1 MDKSNKILIWLMLFA
16 VGFLTGC
23 EKMPEGEADLSS
35 SPATGKSV
43 VISVSGIDAGWDG
56 NSTRSLVD
64 ISEVC
69 SRVCFAVYQDGT
81 RVASKNQKT
90 GDTNFGSYTISLGEG
105 TYQLLVLGHSGAA
118 NPTTTNPAKIQFT
131 NPSSS
136 GGTGFTDTFYYYG
149 TMVVGSSTAQV
160 NISMKRATAM
170 FRLKTADTKPTAVKR
185 FQFYYEGGSGTLD
198 ATTGY
203 GCVASKQSVFVDA
216 TESGCQ
222 QFEMYTFPHQEEDE
236 VTFTVKA
243 LGANDNILYMKEFA
257 NVKMQRNCITQYTGN
272 FFTGDDVDVTPVDE
286 PDEPDSSEPSSIV
299 VKVDPEWG
307 KTFDFTF

>member
-1 MDKSNKILIWLMLFA
+1 MIRSKKILVWLMLVA
-16 VGFLTGC
+16 VGFMTGC
-23 EKMPEGEADLSS
+23 EKMPEDEATLSS

-160 NISMKRATAM
+160 SISMKRATAM